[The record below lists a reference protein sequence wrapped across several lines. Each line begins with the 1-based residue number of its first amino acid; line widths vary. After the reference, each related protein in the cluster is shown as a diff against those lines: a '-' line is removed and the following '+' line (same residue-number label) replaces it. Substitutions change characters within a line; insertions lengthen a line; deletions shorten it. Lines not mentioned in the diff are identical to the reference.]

1 MIICLTRVKKHG
13 IIRALQEIIMAKPTA
28 KSILIDALNSVIRN
42 KGNKAAASRELGI
55 PRTTLI
61 ERIEQAQLQGVKP
74 TMVPPD
80 AEAALIEQQYAH
92 DAEMR
97 DMKRQVD
104 VLAKENLS
112 HQKLKNSL
120 IKADNHIIKPPKWLT
135 KTTPAK
141 GAPGVPTIF
150 LSDFHW
156 GEVVYKEAVNGIN
169 EYDRTIALRRFKNVI
184 DTTID
189 LCTNH
194 MVNPKYPGIICA
206 LGGDMISG
214 DIHDELA
221 ESNDGSNIEH
231 VLDLLDNLTWALG
244 KFADVFGKVFV
255 PCTFGNHSRTYKQY
269 RHKQAAKTNYDW
281 MLYNLLARHFKND
294 KRIQFQ
300 IPTGFDT
307 VYKVYGVNYLLTHGD
322 RLGVAGGTGIVGMLG
337 PIARGV
343 QKIKQEYNNQNK
355 TIDYVIMGHYHQ
367 YISLK
372 GCIVNGSTKGY
383 DEYAYSNRFTSERPQ
398 QALWFTHPEYGV
410 TFQVPVV
417 VDEPIKK
424 KSKDWVSWAS

>member
-1 MIICLTRVKKHG
+1 LTIGKKSDIIH
-13 IIRALQEIIMAKPTA
+13 ALQEKNMAKPTA
-28 KSILIDALNSVIRN
+28 KSILIDALNAVIRN
-42 KGNKAAASRELGI
+42 KGNKAAASRDLGI
-55 PRTTLI
+55 PRTTLL
-61 ERIEQAQLQGVKP
+61 ERIEQAQLQGIKP

-80 AEAALIEQQYAH
+80 AEAALIEQQYSH

-120 IKADNHIIKPPKWLT
+120 IKAENHTIKPPKWIS
-135 KTTPAK
+135 KNTPAK

-156 GEVVYKEAVNGIN
+156 GEVVDKQAVNGIN
-169 EYDRTIALRRFKNVI
+169 EYDREIALRRFKNVI
-184 DTTID
+184 NTTID

-221 ESNDGSNIEH
+221 ENNDGTNIEH
-231 VLDLLDNLTWALG
+231 VLDLLDNMTWALE
-244 KFADVFGKVFV
+244 KFAKVFGRVFV

-307 VYKVYGVNYLLTHGD
+307 VYKVYGVSYLLTHGD

-355 TIDYVIMGHYHQ
+355 TIDYVILGHYHQ

-417 VDEPIKK
+417 VDEPTGA
-424 KSKDWVSWAS
+424 KSKDWVSWMC

>member
-1 MIICLTRVKKHG
+1 LTRG
-13 IIRALQEIIMAKPTA
+13 LICGMLRALQENTMPK
-28 KSILIDALNSVIRN
+28 LIDKKLIIAALNALVEN
-42 KGNKAAASRELGI
+42 KGNKAAAAKSLGI
-55 PRTTLI
+55 PRTTLVDRLTTA
-61 ERIEQAQLQGVKP
+61 ELHGFKP
-74 TMVPPD
+74 TVVPPD
-80 AEAALIEQQYAH
+80 AEAALIEKQFEH
-92 DAEMR
+92 EAEVK
-97 DMKRQVD
+97 DLKKQIEA
-104 VLAKENLS
+104 LAKDNIK
-112 HQKLKNSL
+112 HQRLRDSL
-120 IKADNHIIKPPKWLT
+120 IKAEKYKARPPKWLT
-135 KTTPAK
+135 KSTPAK

-169 EYDRTIALRRFKNVI
+169 EYDRTIALKRFKNVI

-194 MVNPKYPGIICA
+194 MVNPKYPGIVCA

-231 VLDLLDNLTWALG
+231 VLDLLDNLTWAIER
-244 KFADVFGKVFV
+244 FAKTFGNVFV

-269 RHKQAAKTNYDW
+269 RHKYAAKTNYDW

-307 VYKVYGVNYLLTHGD
+307 VYKIYDVNYLLTHGD
-322 RLGVAGGTGIVGMLG
+322 RIGTSGGTGIVGMLG

-343 QKIKQEYNNQNK
+343 QKIKQEYNNQDK

-372 GCIVNGSTKGY
+372 DCIVNGSIKGY
-383 DEYAYSNRFTSERPQ
+383 DEYAYSNRFVSERPQ
-398 QALWFTHPEYGV
+398 QALWFTHPQYGV

-417 VDEPIKK
+417 VDEPSKK
-424 KSKDWVSWAS
+424 KSEDWVSWMC

>member
-1 MIICLTRVKKHG
+1 MGKT
-13 IIRALQEIIMAKPTA
+13 TA
-28 KSILIDALNSVIRN
+28 KTVLIEALNAVINN

-55 PRTTLI
+55 PRTTLL
-61 ERIEQAQLQGVKP
+61 ERIEQAQLQGIKP
-74 TMVPPD
+74 TVVPPD
-80 AEAALIEQQYAH
+80 AEAALIEQQYEH
-92 DAEMR
+92 DSEVR
-97 DMKRQVD
+97 ELKKKVE
-104 VLAKENLS
+104 VLAKENLA
-112 HQKLKNSL
+112 HQRLKDSL
-120 IKADNHIIKPPKWLT
+120 IKAETHVAKPPKWLT
-135 KTTPAK
+135 KNTPAK

-156 GEVVYKEAVNGIN
+156 GEVVDEQAVNGIN
-169 EYDRTIALRRFKNVI
+169 KYDREIALKRFKNVV

-194 MVNPKYPGIICA
+194 MVNPKYPGLVCA

-221 ESNDGSNIEH
+221 ENNDGTNIEH
-231 VLDLLDNLTWALG
+231 VLDLLDNMTWALER
-244 KFADVFGKVFV
+244 FAKVFGKVFV
-255 PCTFGNHSRTYKQY
+255 PCTYGNHSRTYKQY

-343 QKIKQEYNNQNK
+343 QKIKQEYHNRNK
-355 TIDYVIMGHYHQ
+355 TIDYVLLGHYHQ

-372 GCIVNGSTKGY
+372 GTIVNGSTKGY

-417 VDEPIKK
+417 VDEPKGS
-424 KSKDWVSWAS
+424 KSKEWVSWLC

>member
-1 MIICLTRVKKHG
+1 
-13 IIRALQEIIMAKPTA
+13 MAKPTA

-61 ERIEQAQLQGVKP
+61 ERIEQAQLQGIKP
-74 TMVPPD
+74 SIVPPD
-80 AEAALIEQQYAH
+80 AEAALIEKQYEH
-92 DAEMR
+92 DAEIR
-97 DMKRQVD
+97 DLKRQVD
-104 VLAKENLS
+104 ILAKENIA
-112 HQKLKNSL
+112 HQKLKDSL
-120 IKADNHIIKPPKWLT
+120 IKAENHKVRPPKWLT
-135 KTTPAK
+135 KSSPAK

-156 GEVVYKEAVNGIN
+156 GEVVDKQAVNSIN
-169 EYDRTIALRRFKNVI
+169 EYDKTIVLKRFKNVI
-184 DTTID
+184 ETTID

-194 MVNPKYPGIICA
+194 MVNPKYPGIVCA

-231 VLDLLDNLTWALG
+231 VLDLLDNLTWALER
-244 KFADVFGKVFV
+244 FAKTFGNVFV

-269 RHKQAAKTNYDW
+269 RHKYAAKTNYDW

-307 VYKVYGVNYLLTHGD
+307 VYKIYDVNYLLTHGD
-322 RLGVAGGTGIVGMLG
+322 RIGTAGGTGIVGMLG

-343 QKIKQEYNNQNK
+343 QKIKQEYNNQDK

-372 GCIVNGSTKGY
+372 DCIVNGSIKGY
-383 DEYAYSNRFTSERPQ
+383 DEYAYSNRFVSERPQ
-398 QALWFTHPEYGV
+398 QALWFTHPQYGV

-417 VDEPIKK
+417 VEEPQLS
-424 KSKDWVSWAS
+424 KSKSWVQWAE

>member
-1 MIICLTRVKKHG
+1 
-13 IIRALQEIIMAKPTA
+13 
-28 KSILIDALNSVIRN
+28 
-42 KGNKAAASRELGI
+42 
-55 PRTTLI
+55 
-61 ERIEQAQLQGVKP
+61 
-74 TMVPPD
+74 
-80 AEAALIEQQYAH
+80 
-92 DAEMR
+92 
-97 DMKRQVD
+97 
-104 VLAKENLS
+104 
-112 HQKLKNSL
+112 
-120 IKADNHIIKPPKWLT
+120 
-135 KTTPAK
+135 
-141 GAPGVPTIF
+141 
-150 LSDFHW
+150 
-156 GEVVYKEAVNGIN
+156 
-169 EYDRTIALRRFKNVI
+169 
-184 DTTID
+184 
-189 LCTNH
+189 

-221 ESNDGSNIEH
+221 ENNDGSNIEH
-231 VLDLLDNLTWALG
+231 VLDLLDNMTWALE
-244 KFADVFGKVFV
+244 KFAKVFGKVFV

-307 VYKVYGVNYLLTHGD
+307 IYKVYGVNYLLTHGD

-343 QKIKQEYNNQNK
+343 QKIKQEYNNRNK
-355 TIDYVIMGHYHQ
+355 TIDYVLLGHYHQ

-372 GCIVNGSTKGY
+372 GTIVNGSTKGY

-417 VDEPIKK
+417 VDEPKGS
-424 KSKDWVSWAS
+424 KSKEWVSWMC

>member
-1 MIICLTRVKKHG
+1 
-13 IIRALQEIIMAKPTA
+13 MARTTN
-28 KSILIDALNSVIRN
+28 KSTLIDTLNAVIKN
-42 KGNKAAASRELGI
+42 KGNKAAASRSLGI
-55 PRTTLI
+55 PRTTLL
-61 ERIEQAQLQGVKP
+61 ERIEAAKLQGVKP
-74 TMVPPD
+74 TIVPPD
-80 AEAALIEQQYAH
+80 AEAALIEKDFEH
-92 DAEMR
+92 DAEVR
-97 DMKRQVD
+97 ELKKKIEA
-104 VLAKENLS
+104 LAKDNIS
-112 HQKLKNSL
+112 HQRLKDSL
-120 IKADNHIIKPPKWLT
+120 IKAEKHVVKPPKWLI
-135 KTTPAK
+135 KSTPAK

-156 GEVVYKEAVNGIN
+156 GEVVDEQAVNGIN
-169 EYDRTIALRRFKNVI
+169 KYDRNIALKRFKNVI
-184 DTTID
+184 ETTID

-194 MVNPKYPGIICA
+194 MVNPKYPGIVVP

-221 ESNDGSNIEH
+221 ENNDGTNIEH
-231 VLDLLDNLTWALG
+231 VLDLLDHLTWGLE
-244 KFADVFGKVFV
+244 KFANVFGNVFV

-307 VYKVYGVNYLLTHGD
+307 VYKIYGVSYLLTHGD
-322 RLGVAGGTGIVGMLG
+322 RLGVAGGSGIVGMLG

-355 TIDYVIMGHYHQ
+355 TIDYVILGHYHQ

-372 GCIVNGSTKGY
+372 GTIVNGSTKGY
-383 DEYAYSNRFTSERPQ
+383 DEYAYSNRFVSERPQ
-398 QALWFTHPEYGV
+398 QALWFTHPQYGV

-417 VDEPIKK
+417 ADTSNVT
-424 KSKDWVSWAS
+424 KSQDWVSWMC

>member
-1 MIICLTRVKKHG
+1 MTIGKING
-13 IIRALQEIIMAKPTA
+13 NIPQLQENIMGKTTA
-28 KSILIDALNSVIRN
+28 KIILIDALNAVINN

-55 PRTTLI
+55 PRTTLL
-61 ERIEQAQLQGVKP
+61 ERIEQAQLQGIKP
-74 TMVPPD
+74 TVVPPD
-80 AEAALIEQQYAH
+80 AEAALIEQQYEH
-92 DAEMR
+92 DSEIR
-97 DMKRQVD
+97 ELKKKVE
-104 VLAKENLS
+104 VLAKENLA
-112 HQKLKNSL
+112 HQKLKDSL
-120 IKADNHIIKPPKWLT
+120 IKAETHVAKPPKWLT
-135 KTTPAK
+135 KNTPAK

-156 GEVVYKEAVNGIN
+156 GEVVDEQAVNGIN
-169 EYDRTIALRRFKNVI
+169 KYDREIALKRFKNVVE
-184 DTTID
+184 TTID

-194 MVNPKYPGIICA
+194 MVNPKYPGLVCA

-221 ESNDGSNIEH
+221 ENNDGTNIEH
-231 VLDLLDNLTWALG
+231 VLDLLDNMTWALER
-244 KFADVFGKVFV
+244 FAKVFGKVFV
-255 PCTFGNHSRTYKQY
+255 PCTYGNHSRTYKQY

-343 QKIKQEYNNQNK
+343 QKIKQEYHNRNK
-355 TIDYVIMGHYHQ
+355 TIDYVLLGHYHQ

-372 GCIVNGSTKGY
+372 GTIVNGSTKGY

-417 VDEPIKK
+417 VDEPKGS
-424 KSKDWVSWAS
+424 KSKEWVSWLC

>member
-1 MIICLTRVKKHG
+1 
-13 IIRALQEIIMAKPTA
+13 
-28 KSILIDALNSVIRN
+28 
-42 KGNKAAASRELGI
+42 
-55 PRTTLI
+55 
-61 ERIEQAQLQGVKP
+61 
-74 TMVPPD
+74 
-80 AEAALIEQQYAH
+80 
-92 DAEMR
+92 
-97 DMKRQVD
+97 
-104 VLAKENLS
+104 
-112 HQKLKNSL
+112 
-120 IKADNHIIKPPKWLT
+120 
-135 KTTPAK
+135 
-141 GAPGVPTIF
+141 
-150 LSDFHW
+150 
-156 GEVVYKEAVNGIN
+156 
-169 EYDRTIALRRFKNVI
+169 
-184 DTTID
+184 
-189 LCTNH
+189 
-194 MVNPKYPGIICA
+194 
-206 LGGDMISG
+206 
-214 DIHDELA
+214 
-221 ESNDGSNIEH
+221 
-231 VLDLLDNLTWALG
+231 
-244 KFADVFGKVFV
+244 
-255 PCTFGNHSRTYKQY
+255 
-269 RHKQAAKTNYDW
+269 

-424 KSKDWVSWAS
+424 KSKDWVSWSV

>member
-1 MIICLTRVKKHG
+1 MKNK
-13 IIRALQEIIMAKPTA
+13 
-28 KSILIDALNSVIRN
+28 LIDALNAVISA
-42 KGNKAAASRELGI
+42 KGNKAAAARILGI
-55 PRTTLI
+55 PRTTLL
-61 ERIEQAQLQGVKP
+61 ERLEQAQLKGVKP

-80 AEAALIEQQYAH
+80 AEAALIEKQFEH

-97 DMKRQVD
+97 ILKRQVE
-104 VLAKENLS
+104 VLAKENVS
-112 HQKLKNSL
+112 HQRIKDSL
-120 IKADNHIIKPPKWLT
+120 IKADTYVAKPPKWLT
-135 KTTPAK
+135 KSSPAR

-156 GEVVYKEAVNGIN
+156 GEVVVKEAVGGIN
-169 EYDRTIALRRFKNVI
+169 EYDRTIASRRLRTVI
-184 DTTID
+184 ETTID

-194 MVNPKYPGIICA
+194 MVNPKYPGIVVA

-221 ESNDGSNIEH
+221 ENNDGSNIEH
-231 VLDLLDNLTWALG
+231 VLDLIDELSWGLE

-281 MLYNLLARHFKND
+281 MLYNLLSRHFKND
-294 KRIQFQ
+294 DRIQFQ
-300 IPTGFDT
+300 IPSGFDT
-307 VYKVYGVNYLLTHGD
+307 VYKIFGVSYLLTHGD
-322 RLGVAGGTGIVGMLG
+322 RLGVAGGSGIVGMLG

-343 QKIKQEYNNQNK
+343 QKIKQEYNNRNK
-355 TIDYVIMGHYHQ
+355 TIDYVILGHYHQ

-372 GCIVNGSTKGY
+372 GTIVNGSTKGY
-383 DEYAYSNRFTSERPQ
+383 DEYAYSNRFVSERPQ
-398 QALWFTHPEYGV
+398 QALWFTHPQYGV

-417 VDEPIKK
+417 AENSVAA
-424 KSKDWVSWAS
+424 KSNDWVQWSK